1 MPLVDIQIVSASR
14 AAFERVSAQALA
26 DGIGRALGSASG
38 RTWVRL
44 QWLPAR
50 DYAENGAA
58 APSPSAFGPVFVT
71 LGLAEPPPLPERAAQ
86 ARAVTEAIAPLV
98 PIAVDLVHLS
108 YAPALAGRQAFG
120 GQLVT

>member
-1 MPLVDIQIVSASR
+1 MPLVDIQIVSPTR

-26 DGIGRALGSASG
+26 DGIGRALGSAPG

-50 DYAENGAA
+50 DYAENA
-58 APSPSAFGPVFVT
+58 APAPAAFGPVFVT
-71 LGLAEPPPLPERAAQ
+71 LGLAEPPPLPERATQ
-86 ARAVTEAIAPLV
+86 ARAVSEAIAALV
-98 PIAVDLVHLS
+98 PIALDLVHLS

-120 GQLVT
+120 GHLVT